1 MIMIVSSGVT
11 TGRTTLVADYGGASS
26 QDLVMSVSDTPVTV
40 SSFSGPTFTS
50 TLRGI
55 INTATAY
62 ISVGATFSDGTQY
75 TTLFTSGTPVLPGLV
90 SFSSNVSAVATVDS
104 RLAL

>member
-1 MIMIVSSGVT
+1 MILIMIVSSGVT

-55 INTATAY
+55 INTATAN

-75 TTLFTSGTPVLPGLV
+75 TTLTPVLPGLV